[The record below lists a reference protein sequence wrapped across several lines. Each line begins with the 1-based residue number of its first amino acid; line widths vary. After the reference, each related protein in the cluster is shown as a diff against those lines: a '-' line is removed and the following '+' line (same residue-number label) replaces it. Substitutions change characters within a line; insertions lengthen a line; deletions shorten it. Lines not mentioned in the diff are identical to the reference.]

1 MEAIFRESNRD
12 AILAAIGKPTRSF
25 HDIQPNLSHPGV
37 QDAIARHNA
46 GENVTSVQGGIF
58 DGKFNPG
65 PQNVIVGKKQ
75 VATTPAP
82 VATAPAVA
90 KTAQQSQA
98 TSGTPQSSFIK
109 QNKLGVRKIARPGAK
124 RGNRSALLSDEGSAR
139 LG

>member
-1 MEAIFRESNRD
+1 MEAMFRESNRD
-12 AILAAIGKPTRSF
+12 TVLAAIGKPTRSF
-25 HDIQPNLSHPGV
+25 HDIQPNLSHPGL
-37 QDAIARHNA
+37 QDAIARYNA
-46 GENVTSVQGGIF
+46 GENVTSVQGGAF

-98 TSGTPQSSFIK
+98 TSGTPQDSFIR
-109 QNKLGVRKIARPGAK
+109 QNKLSVGKIKRPGAK
-124 RGNRSALLSDEGSAR
+124 RGNRSSLLSNSGSAR